1 MNKLYEIYVH
11 RCFAYVVA
19 KDEEEAL
26 STAEYALESINEVDL
41 SDYLYFHE
49 GENEGNYIL
58 CKDYLK
64 VHDYLH
70 LVGVCEVDAF
80 KYESGNIERVPG
92 AELDAHRIEV
102 KRKHNNIYNMADWII
117 EKKIKSLKE
126 KQNIYSPNDEV
137 QLYKISFTHNPND
150 LNNEPTFVKVPLD
163 AFRLNVIVGY
173 LQGLAFDIEIGWGIS
188 ESDIAYL
195 LSKYFSAVE
204 YKEHPLAEDGNLEKF
219 TDIHLFWNW
228 EFVVCKYWDEIKE
241 IINLNRERLFE
252 DLTKLNQVFNDKWNE
267 KSIVSMNTAENYQW
281 TVRSFNVLGIESTSG
296 YLSSRDEA
304 IDFILDDG
312 KSAFLLLVNPED
324 ERVKKSIEY
333 IKVVKNEEGK
343 FIVEEINN
351 KEEVIAMYHYC
362 YCEEEYF
369 DRIISPPEEEFKNFE
384 VKPSSYLISYKGDFK
399 FDLWRELR
407 EGESESKIKDG
418 GNVEDNIRV
427 YGEKEYIWVGNFISE
442 EDAME
447 AIKSYWRAMEDLL
460 RDIFDI
466 DDNLQV

>member
-1 MNKLYEIYVH
+1 MNKLYEVYVH

-19 KDEEEAL
+19 ADEEEAL
-26 STAEYALESINEVDL
+26 STAQYALESINEVDL
-41 SDYLYFHE
+41 GDYFYFHE
-49 GENEGNYIL
+49 GENEGKYIL

-64 VHDYLH
+64 EHDYLH
-70 LVGVCEVDAF
+70 LVGLCEVYDLQ
-80 KYESGNIERVPG
+80 YESGNIERVPG
-92 AELDAHRIEV
+92 EELDVHRIEV
-102 KRKHNNIYNMADWII
+102 KQKHSNIYNMAEWMI

-126 KQNIYSPNDEV
+126 KQNIYSPNDEI
-137 QLYKISFTHNPND
+137 QLYKISFNHDPND
-150 LNNEPTFVKVPLD
+150 LNNDPTFIKVPLD
-163 AFRLNVIVGY
+163 AFRLNLIVGY
-173 LQGLAFDIEIGWGIS
+173 LQGLAFDVEIGWGIS

-204 YKEHPLAEDGNLEKF
+204 YKEQPLAADGKFEEF
-219 TDIHLFWNW
+219 TDVHLFWNW
-228 EFVVCKYWDEIKE
+228 ELVVCKYWDEIKE
-241 IINLNRERLFE
+241 IMNLNREGLLE
-252 DLTKLNQVFNDKWNE
+252 DLTKLNQAFNDKWHE
-267 KSIVSMNTAENYQW
+267 KNIVSTNKTGDYQW

-312 KSAFLLLVNPED
+312 KSAFLLLVNTED
-324 ERVKKSIEY
+324 ERVNKSIEY

-343 FIVEEINN
+343 FIIEEVNN

-369 DRIISPPEEEFKNFE
+369 DRVISPPEEEFTNFE
-384 VKPSSYLISYKGDFK
+384 VKPSSYLISYRGDFK

-407 EGESESKIKDG
+407 EGENESKIRDG
-418 GNVEDNIRV
+418 ENVENNTRI

-447 AIKSYWRAMEDLL
+447 AIKSYWRGMEELL
-460 RDIFDI
+460 RDIFEMDDI
-466 DDNLQV
+466 FGI